1 MQVQDSA
8 FNVAGLAGVDWTNV
22 TTGLSSTFTQIT
34 GTEYMRQGSSG
45 ALTYVISGYSSSQF
59 TTGTLK
65 YSMQVKDTTFNVVG
79 LAGVDWTNV
88 TTGLSSTFTQ
98 ITGTASISTRSPY
111 TLPYLTSGYS
121 SSQFTTGN
129 LK

>member
-59 TTGTLK
+59 TTGNLK
-65 YSMQVKDTTFNVVG
+65 YSMQVKDTTFNVAG

-88 TTGLSSTFTQ
+88 TTVLSSRL
-98 ITGTASISTRSPY
+98 TRSTLFPY
-111 TLPYLTSGYS
+111 TTLFRSGALTYVISGYS
-121 SSQFTTGN
+121 SSQFT
-129 LK
+129 